1 MKTGRFLGVLVSSAL
16 LASGASASLIV
27 NGSFEQSALNPGGTW
42 IPLGPGSTAVDGWTT
57 FGGGVDYMG
66 TIWASADGIRN
77 IDLNNTSPGGIA
89 QSFATVPGAVYEVTF
104 ALAANM
110 GGGPA
115 EKIVQVSAGAS
126 STQFSFNYVLEG
138 STPADPKWSYK
149 SWSFVATGT
158 TSTLSFASLT
168 GSVYGPAIDDVVVT
182 GIPSPGTLALLGLA
196 GLAST
201 RRRT

>member
-1 MKTGRFLGVLVSSAL
+1 MKTGRFLGVLVSSGL

-27 NGSFEQSALNPGGTW
+27 NGSFEQSSLNPGGSW
-42 IPLGPGSTAVDGWTT
+42 IPLGPGSTAIDGWTT
-57 FGGGVDYMG
+57 LGGGVDYMG

-104 ALAANM
+104 ALSANM
-110 GGGPA
+110 AGAPA
-115 EKIVQVSAGAS
+115 EKVMEVHAAGSSAE
-126 STQFSFNYVLEG
+126 FRFNYVDAG

-158 TSTLSFASLT
+158 STTLSFVSLS
-168 GSVYGPAIDDVVVT
+168 GGVFGPAIDDVVVT
-182 GIPSPGTLALLGLA
+182 GIPTPGTLALLGLA
-196 GLAST
+196 GIAAT
-201 RRRT
+201 RRRS